1 MAQIS
6 KEYAV
11 SLFSLAIEDSAED
24 KYLEELNLV
33 LDVFNTHPEYYELLF
48 SPSLTREER
57 TSAIDEAFGGS
68 LSEYV
73 LSFLKILCSSGH
85 IKCFPECVEE
95 YSKMYRDSKRTV
107 SVKVI
112 SAVELT
118 DDEKRRIA
126 AKVKKLAGSECE
138 IEYSLDPSLIG
149 GAIIKTENAVI
160 DGSLR
165 KSLQEIKEVIKK

>member
-11 SLFSLAIEDSAED
+11 SLFSLAVENSSEE
-24 KYLEELNLV
+24 KYLDELKLIAGVFEE
-33 LDVFNTHPEYYELLF
+33 DADYYELLA

-57 TSAIDEAFGGS
+57 TSAIDEAFGPY

-73 LSFLKILCSSGH
+73 LSFLKILCTSGH
-85 IKCFPECVEE
+85 IRFFPDCVEE
-95 YSKMYRDSKRTV
+95 YSKMYRESKRTAD
-107 SVKVI
+107 VKVT

-118 DDEKRRIA
+118 DDEKERIV
-126 AKVKKLAGSECE
+126 AKVRKLVGGDCE
-138 IEYSLDPSLIG
+138 IRYSVDPSLIG
-149 GAIIKTENAVI
+149 GAVIETENAVI

-165 KSLQEIKEVIKK
+165 KSLQEMKEVIKK